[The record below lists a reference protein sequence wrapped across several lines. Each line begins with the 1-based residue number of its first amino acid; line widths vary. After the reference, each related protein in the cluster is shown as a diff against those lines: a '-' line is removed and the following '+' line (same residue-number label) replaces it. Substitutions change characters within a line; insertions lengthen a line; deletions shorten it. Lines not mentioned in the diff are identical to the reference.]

1 MSWFDDLVDL
11 GKSAVSWFTGD
22 SIGAKLAKTA
32 ITGYTL
38 NRVTSSINKDNA
50 AANKTSSSGGG
61 GSGSAP
67 TPDPGSRIQV
77 KPNLEQK
84 IPVVYGTATLGGIVT
99 DAFLSDDNQLMYFC
113 ITLSEKT
120 GNLAIGQGAAS
131 EFHLDKLYWNGLEVV
146 FQADGQSFAALK
158 DTEGNVDNAID
169 NRVAVW
175 FYDGN
180 SSLGKK
186 PTGYSGV
193 VTDARLVMPHWTTDH
208 AMYNLCFA
216 VVTVLYDKE
225 RGITNLGDM
234 RFKLRN
240 TMTEPGD
247 VIYDYMTNPVYGAGI
262 PPEEIN
268 GL

>member
-1 MSWFDDLVDL
+1 MSWFDDLV
-11 GKSAVSWFTGD
+11 SAGQTAYNWFTGD

-38 NRVTSSINKDNA
+38 NKVTSSINKDNA
-50 AANKTSSSGGG
+50 AKNTTGT
-61 GSGSAP
+61 
-67 TPDPGSRIQV
+67 TPDPGSRLQIR
-77 KPNLEQK
+77 PNLEQK
-84 IPVVYGTATLGGIVT
+84 IPVVYGTSVLGGIIT
-99 DAFLSDDNQLMYFC
+99 DAFLADNNQVMHYC

-120 GNLAIGQGAAS
+120 GNLGIGQGAAS
-131 EFHLDKLYWNGLEVV
+131 EFFLEKVWWNGLDVQ
-146 FQADGQSFAALK
+146 FQSDGETFASLRDA
-158 DTEGNVDNAID
+158 EGNTDTNVNDLISLH
-169 NRVAVW
+169 

-186 PTGYSGV
+186 PVGYSGA

-208 AMYNLCFA
+208 AMYGFCF
-216 VVTVLYDKE
+216 VVVSVLYDKE
-225 RGITNLGDM
+225 KGITNLGDM

-247 VIYDYMTNPVYGAGI
+247 VIYDYLTNPVYGAGVL
-262 PPEEIN
+262 PEDIN